1 VEPAVE
7 VLPGEEE
14 AEDMV
19 TVVEV
24 GVLRAG
30 EVER

>member
-1 VEPAVE
+1 LLEPELAPAVE

-19 TVVEV
+19 DVVV
-24 GVLRAG
+24 GMLRG
-30 EVER
+30 